1 MPLLN
6 TESNLII
13 LASKS
18 PRRVELLKKIISHFQ
33 VKVSNVDEN
42 FNGDLS
48 PQQLA
53 VTLSKLKAENISTF
67 FENGI
72 VVGADSIVVLEDL
85 ILGKPKDP
93 ADAFKMLSGLS
104 GKTHQVIT
112 GFTVIQ
118 NQNQNQNIVSDYEV
132 TDVKFR
138 DLSAQEIKK
147 YIETNN
153 PFDKAGSYGIQDEGG
168 IFVDKIN
175 GCYFNVMGLPITR
188 LYLVLKEMID

>member
-1 MPLLN
+1 
-6 TESNLII
+6 
-13 LASKS
+13 
-18 PRRVELLKKIISHFQ
+18 
-33 VKVSNVDEN
+33 
-42 FNGDLS
+42 
-48 PQQLA
+48 
-53 VTLSKLKAENISTF
+53 
-67 FENGI
+67 
-72 VVGADSIVVLEDL
+72 
-85 ILGKPKDP
+85 
-93 ADAFKMLSGLS
+93 MLSGLS

-118 NQNQNQNIVSDYEV
+118 NQNQNQNIVSDYAV